1 MLLVNATLMLNCSVV
16 IHVLLNLMRTVRN
29 DNLYAQFVYNTFID

>member
-1 MLLVNATLMLNCSVV
+1 MLLVNATLMLNCCVV

-29 DNLYAQFVYNTFID
+29 DNLHAQFVYNTFID